1 MADAVKTIKGVT
13 PDLEAKL
20 KEQGISNSDQLLEAG
35 ATPAHR
41 RELAG
46 KLGVDQKALL
56 ELLNRAD
63 LARVKGIGGVFAD
76 LLENAGVD
84 TVKEL
89 AGRVPANLHAKLVQ
103 VNAEHKLAH
112 HVPTEEQVVD
122 WVKQAKELPKL
133 LQY

>member
-1 MADAVKTIKGVT
+1 MADAVKTIRGVT
-13 PDLEAKL
+13 EDLEARL
-20 KEQGISNSDQLLEAG
+20 KEHGIANSDQLLAAG
-35 ATPAHR
+35 ATPAQP

-46 KLGVDQKALL
+46 KLGIDQKVLL

-63 LARVKGIGGVFAD
+63 LARIKGIGGVFAD

-89 AGRVPANLHAKLVQ
+89 ATRVPENLHSKLES
-103 VNAEHKLAH
+103 VNAERKFAQ
-112 HVPTEEQVVD
+112 HVPTVEQVQD

-133 LQY
+133 IEY